1 MLRYPGIAAVFVLL
15 AFGVVQSAGATVRTG
30 AAGAKSVKV
39 TAGKPS
45 EFAFTLSTKKVALG
59 AVAFSVKNGGSL
71 SHDFEVC
78 SLPMKKAVNSCN
90 GKTTKLLAP
99 GKSVVLR
106 VVFKKKGTYAYL
118 CTVPGHAAAGMKGTF
133 TVS

>member
-1 MLRYPGIAAVFVLL
+1 MPKYPGIAAVLVLL
-15 AFGVVQSAGATVRTG
+15 VFGAVQSAGAATAR
-30 AAGAKSVKV
+30 AEAGAKSVKV
-39 TAGKPS
+39 TAGSPS
-45 EFAFTLSTKKVALG
+45 EFSFTLSTKKVALG
-59 AVAFSVKNGGSL
+59 PVKFSVTNKGKL

-78 SLPMKKAVNSCN
+78 SLPSKKAVNTCT
-90 GKTTKLLAP
+90 GKTTKLMAP
-99 GKSVVLR
+99 GKSALLL